1 MTQTQPTVTVEQ
13 GPEWLANFYF
23 SPPPWVNPALKL
35 IAAIVLI
42 VVAYRLYQRDWQ
54 LDMDTQR
61 EMQIVVAIV
70 VGIMTATL
78 AMANLADVP
87 YTADVVVGTIV
98 GYGAVLVPQHPSI
111 ASWWSDTVADP
122 RQRRAYVWFALAVA
136 ALALPPLVAVDG
148 MGVMLTS
155 TRMYLTAL
163 SASLAFY
170 DIMLFENQP
179 ARQAAEA

>member
-1 MTQTQPTVTVEQ
+1 MTQIQPTVSVEQ
-13 GPEWLANFYF
+13 GPEWLVDLYF

-35 IAAIVLI
+35 LAAITLVI
-42 VVAYRLYQRDWQ
+42 VVYRLYQRGWK

-78 AMANLADVP
+78 AMTNLVDVP
-87 YTADVVVGTIV
+87 YTVDVVVGTIV
-98 GYGAVLVPQHPSI
+98 GYGAVLVLQIPPI
-111 ASWWSDTVADP
+111 ASWWSDTVSDP
-122 RQRRAYVWFALAVA
+122 RQRRAYVWFVLAVA

-155 TRMYLTAL
+155 TRLYLTAL
-163 SASLAFY
+163 SASLGFY
-170 DIMLFENQP
+170 DAMLFENQP